1 MLMPP
6 KGAEK
11 LASKLDPPEYGTTS
25 SERSLYPV
33 FGGLT
38 HRYFVLVAHLSNLRA
53 FIGRFW
59 ICYRYRELVDV
70 DGRPFRVPVSV
81 QILVIGANG
90 IFSQRLS
97 QLDKCLY
104 RCKTM
109 WHATLALVQVI
120 GKLTF
125 SISYLDAY

>member
-11 LASKLDPPEYGTTS
+11 LASKLDPPEYGTTC
-25 SERSLYPV
+25 SERPLHPI

-38 HRYFVLVAHLSNLRA
+38 HGYLVLVAHLGNLRA
-53 FIGRFW
+53 FLGRFW
-59 ICYRYRELVDV
+59 ICYRHWELLDV
-70 DGRPFRVPVSV
+70 DGRPFRVPVPV

-90 IFSQRLS
+90 IFSQHLS
-97 QLDKCLY
+97 QLDECLY

-109 WHATLALVQVI
+109 LHATLRLVQVVN
-120 GKLTF
+120 KLTF
-125 SISYLDAY
+125 SMSYLDAY